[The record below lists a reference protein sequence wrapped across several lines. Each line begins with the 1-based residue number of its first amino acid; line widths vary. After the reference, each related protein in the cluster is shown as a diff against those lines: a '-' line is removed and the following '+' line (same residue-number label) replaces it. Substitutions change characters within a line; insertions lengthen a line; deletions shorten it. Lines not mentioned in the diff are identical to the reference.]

1 LLAPLSRPQRRT
13 CAAEER
19 ASCAAKDLNHSLHH
33 NLSDSASG
41 FPLCYAEIPNSL
53 VSSIPDLE
61 ARLSPKNSA
70 RSTSFYS
77 LSCVLK
83 LFSFVLLFLLLCCP
97 PCFSQDWFR
106 TGTGLGVEKPRIA
119 VSNFVPKSDTD
130 KPHATLFT
138 NVVRDD
144 LAFSGILELASPD
157 FYPPKVPAQ
166 PGELQ
171 MLDWSQGPVNANFLA
186 FGNLTE
192 SSAEVAIFA
201 WMYDVHSPSS
211 QAVVGKVYRGAPTD
225 AQVRKFAHQ
234 FADEIISK
242 LSGGL
247 SSIASTQIAFIRG
260 TYGSKELWVM
270 DYDGANQRKLTSLGS
285 VALTPRWSPDAS
297 RIAFTCFVPVS
308 GVTSA
313 QICMYSFDA
322 NKIVSF
328 ARYRGTNNSPTWS
341 PDGSQVMFSSSM
353 QGNPAL
359 YVTDSGGNRPKRV
372 TFASN
377 GADTSPAW
385 NPKTGQTVAFV
396 SDRGGVPQ
404 LYLMNSDGTDPRKLD
419 LPDMGYVID
428 PAWSPNGQLL
438 AFSWR
443 RPSGNYDL
451 YIMDV
456 VSHQLRE
463 LTRDSG
469 RNERPSWA
477 PDGRHIVFEST
488 RGGTRQI
495 WTMLADG
502 TSPHQLTTSGHNE
515 SPNWST
521 R

>member
-1 LLAPLSRPQRRT
+1 MLS
-13 CAAEER
+13 AM
-19 ASCAAKDLNHSLHH
+19 
-33 NLSDSASG
+33 
-41 FPLCYAEIPNSL
+41 
-53 VSSIPDLE
+53 
-61 ARLSPKNSA
+61 
-70 RSTSFYS
+70 
-77 LSCVLK
+77 K
-83 LFSFVLLFLLLCCP
+83 LFPFLALVLLFLSP
-97 PCFSQDWFR
+97 SSFSQERDWFR
-106 TGTGLGVEKPRIA
+106 IGTGIGQEKPRIA
-119 VSNFVPKSDTD
+119 VSDFAPKSDTAQS
-130 KPHATLFT
+130 HSTLFT
-138 NVVRDD
+138 SVVRDD
-144 LAFSGILELASPD
+144 LAFSGLLELASPS
-157 FYPPKVPAQ
+157 FYPTKAPSQ

-171 MLDWSQGPVNANFLA
+171 MLDWSQPPVNANFLA

-201 WMYDVHSPSS
+201 WMFDVRNTSS

-225 AQVRKFAHQ
+225 ANVRKFAHQ
-234 FADEIISK
+234 FADEIINK

-247 SSIASTQIAFIRG
+247 ASIASTQIAFIRG

-270 DYDGANQRKLTSLGS
+270 DYDGANQHKLTSLGS

-297 RIAFTCFVPVS
+297 RIAFTCFIPVS
-308 GVTSA
+308 GVVSA

-322 NKIVSF
+322 NKLVSF

-353 QGNPAL
+353 QGNPAI
-359 YVTDSGGNRPKRV
+359 YVTDASGNRPKRL

-385 NPKTGQTVAFV
+385 NPKTGQLVAFV
-396 SDRGGVPQ
+396 SDRGGIPM
-404 LYLMNSDGTDPRKLD
+404 LYLMNSDGTDTHKVD
-419 LPDMGYVID
+419 LPDMGYVVD

-443 RPSGNYDL
+443 RPSGNYDI

-456 VSHQLRE
+456 VSHHILE
-463 LTRDSG
+463 ITRDSG

-488 RGGTRQI
+488 RGGSRQI

-502 TSPHQLTTSGHNE
+502 SQPHQLTNAGHNE